1 MVACFYSGDL
11 MVRFCC
17 GDGVMV
23 GSARL
28 PGNRVHD
35 QDEAYFN
42 KIVLW

>member
-23 GSARL
+23 GDGVFL
-28 PGNRVHD
+28 TGNNTTLGSYHG
-35 QDEAYFN
+35 
-42 KIVLW
+42 L